1 MSNGTIHQFSR
12 FLETLQGGVFA
23 RKLDDQLVDAVAAM
37 NQQVME
43 GAKKGKAVITV
54 QINFELD
61 EGMVTA
67 VPKLTVKT
75 PEIREQRSVFWTTPE
90 NKLSR
95 FNTQQ
100 TDIEDIPRV
109 VRDATDNGSKE
120 IRTV

>member
-37 NQQVME
+37 NQQVIE
-43 GAKKGKAVITV
+43 DAKKGKAVITI
-54 QINFELD
+54 QINLELD

-75 PEIREQRSVFWTTPE
+75 PEIKEQRSVFWTTPE
-90 NKLSR
+90 NNLSR
-95 FNTQQ
+95 FSTKQI
-100 TDIEDIPRV
+100 DIENMPRM
-109 VRDATDNGSKE
+109 VRDAKDNGPQE
-120 IRTV
+120 IRTG